1 MTRQEFETYILKTY
15 GVEADYPWQDKSN
28 AVFRHNAGKK
38 WFALVMDIPESRL
51 GKRSDE
57 IAYVVNLKCAPLLIS
72 SFLKDKGIYPAYH
85 MNKAHWISVL
95 LKEVDSD
102 ELKALL
108 DMSYTLTMAKVKRAN
123 PNG

>member
-38 WFALVMDIPESRL
+38 WFALVMHIPVSRL

-57 IAYVVNLKCAPLLIS
+57 IAAVVNLKCAPLLIS

>member
-38 WFALVMDIPESRL
+38 WFALVMDIPVSRL

-57 IAYVVNLKCAPLLIS
+57 IAAVVNLKCAPLLIS

-95 LKEVDSD
+95 LKEVDGE

-123 PNG
+123 PNE

>member
-1 MTRQEFETYILKTY
+1 MTGQEFETYILKTY
-15 GVEADYPWQDKSN
+15 GVEADYPWQDKAN

-38 WFALVMDIPESRL
+38 WFALVMDIPVSRL

-57 IAYVVNLKCAPLLIS
+57 IAAVVNLKCAPLLIS
-72 SFLKDKGIYPAYH
+72 SFLKDEGIYPAYH

-95 LKEVDSD
+95 LKEVNGD

>member
-38 WFALVMDIPESRL
+38 WFALVMDIPVSRL

-57 IAYVVNLKCAPLLIS
+57 IAAVVNLKCAPLLIS

-102 ELKALL
+102 ELKALP

>member
-38 WFALVMDIPESRL
+38 WFALVMNIPVSRL

-57 IAYVVNLKCAPLLIS
+57 IAAVVNLKCAPLLIS

>member
-1 MTRQEFETYILKTY
+1 MNRQEFETYILKTY

-38 WFALVMDIPESRL
+38 WFALVMAIPVSRL

-57 IAYVVNLKCAPLLIS
+57 IADVVNLKCAPLLIS

>member
-1 MTRQEFETYILKTY
+1 MTGQEFETYILKTY

-28 AVFRHNAGKK
+28 AVFRHDAGKK
-38 WFALVMDIPESRL
+38 WFALVMDIPVSRL

-57 IAYVVNLKCAPLLIS
+57 IAAVVNLKCAPLLIS

>member
-38 WFALVMDIPESRL
+38 WFALVMDIPLSRL

-57 IAYVVNLKCAPLLIS
+57 IAAVVNLKCAPLLIS

-108 DMSYTLTMAKVKRAN
+108 DMSYTLTMVKVKRAN

>member
-28 AVFRHNAGKK
+28 AVFRHNTGKK
-38 WFALVMDIPESRL
+38 WFALVMDIPVSRL

-57 IAYVVNLKCAPLLIS
+57 IADVVNLKCAPLLIS

>member
-38 WFALVMDIPESRL
+38 WFALVMDIPVSRL

-57 IAYVVNLKCAPLLIS
+57 IAAVVNLKCAPLLIS

-95 LKEVDSD
+95 LKEVDGE

>member
-1 MTRQEFETYILKTY
+1 MNRQEFETYILKTY

-38 WFALVMDIPESRL
+38 WFALVMDIPVSRL

-57 IAYVVNLKCAPLLIS
+57 IAAVVNLKCAPLLIS

>member
-28 AVFRHNAGKK
+28 AVFRHDAGKK
-38 WFALVMDIPESRL
+38 WFALVMDIPVSRL

-57 IAYVVNLKCAPLLIS
+57 IVDVVNLKCAPLFIS

>member
-38 WFALVMDIPESRL
+38 WFALVMDIPVSRL

-57 IAYVVNLKCAPLLIS
+57 IAAVVNLKCAPLLIS
-72 SFLKDKGIYPAYH
+72 SFLKDKSIYPVYH